1 MRRLWITRL
10 LCSRVGP
17 GALNFQITKK
27 SMLRKLFAVVAAAGV
42 LAAACAAPAAP
53 NVGGALRVVATH
65 SILGDLVKN
74 VGGDKIA
81 LVVLV
86 GAGGDAHTFE
96 PNPRPACCL
105 KTGCSLR
112 AG

>member
-1 MRRLWITRL
+1 
-10 LCSRVGP
+10 
-17 GALNFQITKK
+17 
-27 SMLRKLFAVVAAAGV
+27 MLRKLFAVVAAAGV

-53 NVGGALRVVATH
+53 SVGGVLRVVATH

-86 GAGGDAHTFE
+86 AQAATRT
-96 PNPRPACCL
+96 PLNPTRKMWRRLPRPACCL